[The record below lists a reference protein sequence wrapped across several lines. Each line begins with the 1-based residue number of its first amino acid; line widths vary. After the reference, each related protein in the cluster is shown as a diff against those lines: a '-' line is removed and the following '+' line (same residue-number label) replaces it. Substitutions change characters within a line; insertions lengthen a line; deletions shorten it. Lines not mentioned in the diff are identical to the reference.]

1 MRDKLP
7 AAAATVSAMTML
19 SRVSGLA
26 RDMIFARFLGSGLE
40 ADVFF
45 VAFRVPNL
53 FRRVFGEGA
62 FSMAFIP
69 VFTGVYTAGDAG
81 QTRAFIGGVAARLA
95 LALAAVSAAGVMA
108 APALVAVVAPGFV
121 GDPVKFGL
129 AADALRLTFPYLFF
143 ISFVAMAAGMLNTAG
158 RFAAPAA
165 TPVLLNLCLIAAVV
179 YLAPLAPNPAVG
191 VALGVPLAG
200 AVQLLFQLP
209 FLKKEKLLFT
219 GGGKP
224 RRASQLDEQKNKKNI
239 GEVFKLMAPAAF
251 GASVNQI
258 NMLVNTLLAS
268 FLVTGSV
275 SWLYYSDRLMEL
287 PLGVFSVALGTVL
300 LPSLSRSHKNNSP
313 AEFSRLVDWGGRLTL
328 LVILPAAAGLFVL
341 SAPLLSTLFQ
351 YGEFG
356 AGDVQKAAQ
365 SLRVFAAGLIGFAAI
380 KVLGPAFYARKN
392 TRTPVKIACVSVA
405 VNMALG
411 IVLSRHFQHVGLA
424 AATSIAAWVN
434 AALLLA
440 VLWRGGVWR
449 PAARWPRFLLQVAAA
464 TAVMALVVAWGAG
477 GEAGWTEAGAARR
490 AGRLLLWIAL
500 GVVCYTLALWLG
512 GVRPAQLTTT
522 GLGK

>member
-26 RDMIFARFLGSGLE
+26 RDMVFARFLGSGLE

-69 VFTGVYTAGDAG
+69 VFTGVYTAGDAA
-81 QTRAFIGGVAARLA
+81 QTRAFIGGVAVRLA
-95 LALAAVSAAGVMA
+95 LALALVSAAGVAA

-121 GDPVKFGL
+121 GDPVKFDL

-158 RFAAPAA
+158 KFAAPAA

-179 YLAPLAPNPAVG
+179 YFAPLAPNPAVG

-224 RRASQLDEQKNKKNI
+224 RQVDQQKNKKNI

-258 NMLVNTLLAS
+258 NMLVSTLLAS
-268 FLVTGSV
+268 FLATGSV

-328 LVILPAAAGLFVL
+328 LIILPAAAGLFVL

-365 SLRVFAAGLIGFAAI
+365 SLRVFAVGLIGFAAI

-405 VNMALG
+405 VNIVLG

-464 TAVMALVVAWGAG
+464 TAVMALLVAWGAG
-477 GEAGWTEAGAARR
+477 GEAGWTGAGAALR

-500 GVVCYTLALWLG
+500 GMVCYTLALWLG

-522 GLGK
+522 GFGK

>member
-26 RDMIFARFLGSGLE
+26 RDMVFARFLGSGLE

-45 VAFRVPNL
+45 VAFRAPNL

-69 VFTGVYTAGDAG
+69 VFTGVYTAGDAA

-95 LALAAVSAAGVMA
+95 LALALVSAAGVAA
-108 APALVAVVAPGFV
+108 APAVVAAVAPGFV
-121 GDPVKFGL
+121 GDPVKFDL

-179 YLAPLAPNPAVG
+179 YLAPLASSPAVG

-209 FLKKEKLLFT
+209 FLNKEKLLFI

-224 RRASQLDEQKNKKNI
+224 RQLDKQKNKKNI

-313 AEFSRLVDWGGRLTL
+313 AEFARLVDWGGRLTL
-328 LVILPAAAGLFVL
+328 LIILPAAAGLFVL

-365 SLRVFAAGLIGFAAI
+365 SLRVFAVGLIGFAAI

-392 TRTPVKIACVSVA
+392 TRTPVRIACVSVA
-405 VNMALG
+405 VNIALG

-440 VLWRGGVWR
+440 ALWRGGVWR

-464 TAVMALVVAWGAG
+464 TAIMALLVAWGAG
-477 GEAGWTEAGAARR
+477 GEAGWTEAGAALR

-500 GVVCYTLALWLG
+500 GMVCYTLALWLG
-512 GVRPAQLTTT
+512 GVRPAHFTTT
-522 GLGK
+522 GFGQ